1 MNTEITDN
9 DPVAKVWALYWKMK
23 TDLQQLTLEHVEGG
37 KNESWRE
44 IHEKARQ
51 LTSISEA
58 MCEAATA

>member
-23 TDLQQLTLEHVEGG
+23 TDLQQLTLEHVEGD
-37 KNESWRE
+37 KNESWLE

-51 LTSISEA
+51 LTSISET
-58 MCEAATA
+58 MCEAITA